1 MVNFRRSF
9 STSLSLTA
17 HTSLVFSISP
27 CLNTAHGIKPSLR
40 ALFADNRP
48 DFSRSVA
55 ISCKLILVFDDDDD
69 DDSAAEFRLSS
80 ASASPP
86 SLNCSSC
93 SRRRG
98 EEEKNRKL
106 LLNISAFF
114 SPIDAT
120 DDEVPVQL
128 LRSRE
133 RTLFRPNSS
142 AVAIFPFLSLF
153 CLCGFFVFFRDDST
167 PKTVRRDSRQARRN
181 HPPKETQTLFS
192 FLLSLSPFFFSLYQA
207 TNYYYYYY
215 YELYGTTATRRRRTR
230 RKEASAIRTT
240 NALRFKE
247 RTGEF
252 TVLVV
257 VEQ

>member
-69 DDSAAEFRLSS
+69 DDDSAAEFRLSS
-80 ASASPP
+80 SSASPP
-86 SLNCSSC
+86 LNCSSC

-142 AVAIFPFLSLF
+142 AVAIFFPSSLF
-153 CLCGFFVFFRDDST
+153 LLFVRVFVFFATIRA
-167 PKTVRRDSRQARRN
+167 KKKKKGC
-181 HPPKETQTLFS
+181 KETQNAKLV
-192 FLLSLSPFFFSLYQA
+192 LCSLSPFFFSLYQP
-207 TNYYYYYY
+207 
-215 YELYGTTATRRRRTR
+215 TT
-230 RKEASAIRTT
+230 
-240 NALRFKE
+240 L
-247 RTGEF
+247 
-252 TVLVV
+252 LLLLL
-257 VEQ
+257 